1 MSFHDGSPF
10 TADDVVFS
18 AERARGPGSQLK
30 TRIPADAKVEK
41 VDDHTVD
48 FVLASPN
55 PILHYEWETWFIVS
69 KAWSEANGA
78 TQAQPATATR
88 AQPLRAQGQRHRPVH
103 GRQP

>member
-1 MSFHDGSPF
+1 M
-10 TADDVVFS
+10 VFS

-41 VDDHTVD
+41 IDDYTVD

-78 TQAQPATATR
+78 SQGTTGYRQCPE
-88 AQPLRAQGQRHRPVH
+88 PLRAQGQRHRPVH
-103 GRQP
+103 GCEP